1 MLPKGL
7 YDALP
12 WLYMAMGA
20 TVTALL
26 ESDLKY
32 LPAVLFVI
40 AGVLVLLYRSAGRRA
55 AAHAPARPRPG
66 PHRPH

>member
-32 LPAVLFVI
+32 LPAALFVT
-40 AGVLVLLYRSAGRRA
+40 AGVLVLLYRSASRKVAARA
-55 AAHAPARPRPG
+55 AARLRPEQRRA
-66 PHRPH
+66 H